1 MKMKRLVLLTLMT
14 GVLLG
19 GSGWASLAQA
29 EEAKVLRLP
38 MSLLLSEQ
46 TTTVYSEPGGTALF
60 ALAPQF
66 VKVKGAE
73 EGWEQKLIYGE
84 QPEVWFRIETDLGER
99 WIKVS
104 NPELDPYEYETVLL
118 TGSEKLYDSP
128 KVTGTSAGTVGAQAV
143 RAIHEENGAFRILS
157 YNGYKWIRPVH
168 RIIRGLGPHWI
179 GESSISLRTRTP
191 LFKEPDAGGTVQ
203 GWLSAQSLRTS
214 ESYGSWYKVDTW
226 QGSYW
231 VNWNIGDPW
240 DLRQEETKLTLG
252 QKTAVYEHPDHRAR
266 KLGELS
272 PQTIE
277 VFERGSGWHH
287 IRSSWLG
294 DAWVYAPAPAV
305 DPLTYQAPEE
315 GAVVEV
321 KGTWTALQ
329 LDPASTYVAG
339 YPISPTVGTTNN
351 QNQNTLTGALTY
363 GKPIKLYVMLSNSSE
378 EALRLQGSQDF
389 LVEIVRYDED
399 RTNPVIVWTG
409 RLPALTAAFPGRMAS
424 QVLEL
429 EWDQR
434 DSEGKQVPSGRY
446 EFRIKEG
453 PVTYIEESTNEKKT
467 QDIQSDM
474 RSRRPIDIAAP

>member
-19 GSGWASLAQA
+19 GSGWASRAQA
-29 EEAKVLRLP
+29 EEAKILRLP

-128 KVTGTSAGTVGAQAV
+128 KGTGTSAGTVGVQAV

-168 RIIRGLGPHWI
+168 RIIRGLGPHLTSVSDI
-179 GESSISLRTRTP
+179 NLNSRTP
-191 LFKEPDAGGTVQ
+191 FFKEPDAGGPVQ
-203 GWLSAQSLRTS
+203 GWLSAQYLRSS

-226 QGSYW
+226 KGPYW
-231 VNWNIGDPW
+231 VNTNIGDPW
-240 DLRQEETKLTLG
+240 DLRQKETKLTLG

-321 KGTWTALQ
+321 KGAWSALQ
-329 LDPASTYVAG
+329 LDPGSTYVAG
-339 YPISPTVGTTNN
+339 YPISPTVGVMSDQPASTNGGFPYRES
-351 QNQNTLTGALTY
+351 L
-363 GKPIKLYVMLSNSSE
+363 KLRVMISNSSE
-378 EALRLQGSQDF
+378 EALRLEDSRDIMA
-389 LVEIVRYDED
+389 EIVRYDEG
-399 RTNPVIVWTG
+399 RINPAIVWTG
-409 RLPALTAAFPGRMAS
+409 KLPALTAVFPGRMAS
-424 QVLEL
+424 QVLEF
-429 EWDQR
+429 EWDQK
-434 DSEGKQVPSGRY
+434 DSKGKQVPSGRY
-446 EFRIKEG
+446 QLRIKEG

-467 QDIQSDM
+467 QQVQFDM